1 MHELQNSGVHTAA
14 PYTVTYNTFIG
25 AYARVSKIVNKDASL
40 KAERV
45 LGDTIHLRNNINPLI
60 APEHRS
66 YNQLI
71 SAWVNTKQLNSSEK
85 SYWWWCR
92 MREEYNETWNERIRP
107 NVHTYNTVTVAF
119 AWLGYAVKVEN
130 LLLEV
135 LDQEGSNDMKLPNK
149 GEA

>member
-14 PYTVTYNTFIG
+14 AYTVTYNTFIG

-60 APEHRS
+60 APEHSS
-66 YNQLI
+66 YNQFI

-85 SYWWWCR
+85 SYWW
-92 MREEYNETWNERIRP
+92 
-107 NVHTYNTVTVAF
+107 
-119 AWLGYAVKVEN
+119 
-130 LLLEV
+130 
-135 LDQEGSNDMKLPNK
+135 
-149 GEA
+149 